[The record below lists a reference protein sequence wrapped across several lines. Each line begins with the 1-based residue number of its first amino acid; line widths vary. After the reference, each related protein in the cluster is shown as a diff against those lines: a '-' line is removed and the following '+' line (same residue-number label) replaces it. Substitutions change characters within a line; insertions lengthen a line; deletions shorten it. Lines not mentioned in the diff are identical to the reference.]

1 MSKRRHSTTK
11 RQRYRQT
18 VARFMDGELPTIA
31 EQKQKLYRPTIGQ
44 VEFYYR
50 LLNHL
55 VFDDKLTRPYL
66 IIRRIHAAWG
76 LCVGHQDLSCEIHIT
91 DRFYC
96 KQWFLIV
103 LAHEM
108 CHQYQWQIQGAERLQ
123 QGRKP
128 IMSHGP
134 SFFVFKNRLLRL
146 GIPLK
151 IAFRTGRWFRLQD
164 FHRA

>member
-1 MSKRRHSTTK
+1 MSKRSHNTTK

-18 VARFMDGELPTIA
+18 VARFMSDELPTVT

-55 VFDDKLTRPYL
+55 VFDDRLIRPDL
-66 IIRRIHAAWG
+66 VIRRLGGAWG
-76 LCVGHQDLSCEIHIT
+76 LCIGHRDLRCEIHIT

-96 KQWFLIV
+96 KQWFLAV

-108 CHQYQWQIQGAERLQ
+108 CHQYQWQVLGQERIINKK
-123 QGRKP
+123 KP

-134 SFFVFKNRLLRL
+134 SFFLFKTRLKKL

-151 IAFRTGRWFRLQD
+151 ITFKTGRWFRLQD
-164 FHRA
+164 FNRA

>member
-1 MSKRRHSTTK
+1 MSRRRQTTTK

-18 VARFMDGELPTIA
+18 VARFMTDGLPTIA

-55 VFDDKLTRPYL
+55 VFNDQLTRPEL
-66 IIRRIHAAWG
+66 IIRRLNGAWG
-76 LCVGHQDLSCEIHIT
+76 LCIGHRDLSCEIHIT
-91 DRFYC
+91 NRFYC
-96 KQWFLIV
+96 KQWFLVV

-108 CHQYQWQIQGAERLQ
+108 CHQYQWQVLGTRRMMH
-123 QGRKP
+123 GKNP

-134 SFFVFKNRLLRL
+134 TFFIFRDRLSKL

-151 IAFRTGRWFRLQD
+151 TAVRTARWFRLQD
-164 FHRA
+164 FTRA